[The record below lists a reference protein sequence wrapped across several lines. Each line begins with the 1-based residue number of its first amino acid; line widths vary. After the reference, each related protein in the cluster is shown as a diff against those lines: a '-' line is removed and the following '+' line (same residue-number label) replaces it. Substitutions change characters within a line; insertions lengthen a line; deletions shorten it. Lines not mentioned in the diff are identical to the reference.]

1 MTDESFNR
9 YLTALRHGDAAF
21 GDLMGALERAG
32 ELDDTL
38 VIVLGD
44 HGEAFLQ
51 HGQLSHA
58 GHIYE
63 ENVHVPLVLINQKR
77 LPPGRHE
84 AVRGLLDVAPTILHS
99 AGRQTPAG
107 WQGRSLLAPNRP
119 NRTYYFA
126 PFSDLLFGCR
136 DGNLSYI
143 FNASDGSHELYD
155 LSIDPEQRRNL
166 AQTRRE
172 DVRSLHERVAAWVQ
186 YQHGLYGRLFAPNAA
201 PRPSSD

>member
-1 MTDESFNR
+1 MKRS
-9 YLTALRHGDAAF
+9 AA
-21 GDLMGALERAG
+21 
-32 ELDDTL
+32 
-38 VIVLGD
+38 
-44 HGEAFLQ
+44 
-51 HGQLSHA
+51 SS
-58 GHIYE
+58 
-63 ENVHVPLVLINQKR
+63 
-77 LPPGRHE
+77 
-84 AVRGLLDVAPTILHS
+84 DVAPTILHS

-143 FNASDGSHELYD
+143 FNASDGSHELYY

-186 YQHGLYGRLFAPNAA
+186 YQHGLVRPPVRSQRGSSPQLRLNQL
-201 PRPSSD
+201 S